1 MAEKRLSVGGGRQ
14 RGDFTGHASL
24 PSLDSESAFKL
35 IMTQRILKMPD
46 ERRRMESWSA
56 REPMPNKQDS
66 IENSEVPVGWSVAW
80 NLLQKEM
87 FGNFILSKY
96 VPS

>member
-1 MAEKRLSVGGGRQ
+1 MAEKRRGGRQ

-35 IMTQRILKMPD
+35 IMTQRILKMP

-56 REPMPNKQDS
+56 REPMPNKQGS
-66 IENSEVPVGWSVAW
+66 IENIAKFLTDNVTLELV
-80 NLLQKEM
+80 
-87 FGNFILSKY
+87 SK
-96 VPS
+96 